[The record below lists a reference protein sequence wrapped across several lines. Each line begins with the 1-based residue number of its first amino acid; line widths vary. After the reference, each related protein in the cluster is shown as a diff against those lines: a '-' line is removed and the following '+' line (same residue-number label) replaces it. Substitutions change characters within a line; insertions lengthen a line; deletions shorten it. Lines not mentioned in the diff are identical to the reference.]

1 MAWEKGKSGNA
12 KGRPPKNRTLTAIL
26 EKAGNAKRV
35 VGDKPVATKKLIAD
49 LLWEAAATGKVT
61 EPDGTT
67 VAVEMGDRLGIIRFL
82 YQHIDGPPKSE
93 VEVSGA
99 GGGPIN
105 HRVDHAIDSDTATSI
120 FDILAAAGAIQ
131 PVADDAKDDR
141 LHTT

>member
-1 MAWEKGKSGNA
+1 MPFQKGQSGNA

-26 EKAGNAKRV
+26 EKAGNAKRI
-35 VGDKPVATKKLIAD
+35 VGDKPVASKKMVAD
-49 LLWEAAATGKVT
+49 LLWEAAATGKIT
-61 EPDGTT
+61 EADGT
-67 VAVEMGDRLGIIRFL
+67 VVKVEIDDRIGIIRFL
-82 YQHIDGPPKSE
+82 YQHIDGPPRSE

-105 HRVDHAIDSDTATSI
+105 HKVDHAIDSGTATNI

-131 PVADDAKDDR
+131 PFANDAKDDG